1 MYVVTSTGDRITV
14 PSEQNLL
21 ARAYGHEAVV
31 VKNLCHDMMLDP
43 EWEIAATALAE
54 LVQRIEVDCAT

>member
-1 MYVVTSTGDRITV
+1 
-14 PSEQNLL
+14 LL